1 MSRDGDAAQGAEQQG
16 AEKTIDRIAHAFNP
30 AEWRG
35 RSLVI
40 AIAVFVVVATVT
52 VVQRALVAESTMGWV
67 ITGIH
72 GALVVVGVPALVVR
86 AVREWRAAQASGV
99 PE

>member
-1 MSRDGDAAQGAEQQG
+1 MSADE
-16 AEKTIDRIAHAFNP
+16 TLDRIAHAFNP

-40 AIAVFVVVATVT
+40 AIVVFVFVAVVT
-52 VVQRALVAESTMGWV
+52 VVQRALVSDSTMAWV

-72 GALVVVGVPALVVR
+72 GALVAVVVPLLVR
-86 AVREWRAAQASGV
+86 RTVREWRAAQPSGV